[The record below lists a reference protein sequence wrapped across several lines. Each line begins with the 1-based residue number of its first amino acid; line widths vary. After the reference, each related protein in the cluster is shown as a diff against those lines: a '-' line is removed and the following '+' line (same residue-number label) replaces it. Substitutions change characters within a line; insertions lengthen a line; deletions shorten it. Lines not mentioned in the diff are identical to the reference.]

1 MASDLIAVSAIGVA
15 ILFGAMS
22 PGVSFLLVARMAM
35 SSSRRAALSVAA
47 GMGFGAAVFAVI
59 ALAGLH
65 TLLTLVPSLYTGL
78 KIAGG
83 CYLLWL
89 ALKMFRRPSNR
100 FNDSSSSEDVSLLK
114 AFMTGVF
121 TQISNPHTA
130 LVFASIFSAVL
141 SKNIQPVMYIILP
154 IMAFVIDVIWYAVV
168 ACLLSTDGPRQ
179 VYIKY
184 RKFIDK
190 LSGSVMALLGLRLL
204 LK

>member
-1 MASDLIAVSAIGVA
+1 MASDVIAVSAIGVA

-35 SSSRRAALSVAA
+35 SSSRRVALSVAA
-47 GMGFGAAVFAVI
+47 GMGFGAAIFAAI

-100 FNDSSSSEDVSLLK
+100 FNDSAGTEDISVLK

-130 LVFASIFSAVL
+130 LVFASIFSAAL

-154 IMAFVIDVIWYAVV
+154 TMAFVIDVLWYAVV

-179 VYIKY
+179 AYIKY
-184 RKFIDK
+184 RKLIDK
-190 LSGSVMALLGLRLL
+190 LSGGVMAFLGIRLL

>member
-1 MASDLIAVSAIGVA
+1 MTSDVIALSAIGVA

-22 PGVSFLLVARMAM
+22 PGVSFLLVARTAM
-35 SSSRRAALSVAA
+35 SSSRRAALAVAA
-47 GMGFGAAVFAVI
+47 GMGFGAFVFAAI

-65 TLLTLVPSLYTGL
+65 TLLTLIPSLYTGL
-78 KIAGG
+78 KLAGG

-100 FNDSSSSEDVSLLK
+100 FNDLAETEEVSVSK

-130 LVFASIFSAVL
+130 LVFASIFSAAL

-154 IMAFVIDVIWYAVV
+154 TMAFVIDVLWYAVV
-168 ACLLSTDGPRQ
+168 ACLLSTHGPRQ
-179 VYIKY
+179 AYIKY
-184 RKFIDK
+184 RKLIDK
-190 LSGSVMALLGLRLL
+190 LSGGIMALLGIRLL

>member
-1 MASDLIAVSAIGVA
+1 MTSDLIAVCAIGVA

-35 SSSRRAALSVAA
+35 SSSRRAALSVAV
-47 GMGFGAAVFAVI
+47 GMGFGASVFAAI

-100 FNDSSSSEDVSLLK
+100 FNDSAGTEEVSVSK
-114 AFMTGVF
+114 AFMTGVL

-130 LVFASIFSAVL
+130 LVFASIFSAAL

-154 IMAFVIDVIWYAVV
+154 TMAFVIDVLWYAVV

-179 VYIKY
+179 AYIKY

-190 LSGSVMALLGLRLL
+190 LSGGIMAFLGIRLL

>member
-1 MASDLIAVSAIGVA
+1 MTSDLIALSAIGVA

-22 PGVSFLLVARMAM
+22 PGVSFLLVARTAM

-47 GMGFGAAVFAVI
+47 GMGFGALIFAAI

-78 KIAGG
+78 KVAGG

-89 ALKMFRRPSNR
+89 ALKMFRRPANR
-100 FNDSSSSEDVSLLK
+100 LNDPASTEEISASK
-114 AFMTGVF
+114 AFLTGVF

-130 LVFASIFSAVL
+130 LVFASIFSAEL

-154 IMAFVIDVIWYAVV
+154 LMAFVIDVLWYAVV
-168 ACLLSTDGPRQ
+168 ACLLSTNGPRLT
-179 VYIKY
+179 YIKY
-184 RKFIDK
+184 RKLIDK
-190 LSGSVMALLGLRLL
+190 LSGGVMAFLGLRLL

>member
-1 MASDLIAVSAIGVA
+1 MTSDLIALSAIGAA

-22 PGVSFLLVARMAM
+22 PGVSFLLVARTAM

-47 GMGFGAAVFAVI
+47 GMGFGALVFAAI

-89 ALKMFRRPSNR
+89 ALNMFRHPSNR
-100 FNDSSSSEDVSLLK
+100 FNDSAVSEDVSATK
-114 AFMTGVF
+114 AFLTGVF

-130 LVFASIFSAVL
+130 LVFASIFSAAL

-154 IMAFVIDVIWYAVV
+154 TMAFVIDVLWYAVV
-168 ACLLSTDGPRQ
+168 ACLLSTEGPRLA
-179 VYIKY
+179 YIKY
-184 RKFIDK
+184 RKFINR
-190 LSGSVMALLGLRLL
+190 LSGGVMAFLGLRLL
-204 LK
+204 VK

>member
-1 MASDLIAVSAIGVA
+1 MTSDLIAVSAIGVA

-47 GMGFGAAVFAVI
+47 GMGFGASVFAAI

-78 KIAGG
+78 KVAGG

-100 FNDSSSSEDVSLLK
+100 FNDSAGTEEVSVSK

-130 LVFASIFSAVL
+130 LVFASIFSAAL

-154 IMAFVIDVIWYAVV
+154 TMAFVIDVLWYAVV

-179 VYIKY
+179 AYIKY

-190 LSGSVMALLGLRLL
+190 LSGGVMAFLGVRLL

>member
-1 MASDLIAVSAIGVA
+1 MTSDLIALSAIGVA

-22 PGVSFLLVARMAM
+22 PGVSFLLVARTAM
-35 SSSRRAALSVAA
+35 SGSRRAALSVAA
-47 GMGFGAAVFAVI
+47 GMGFGAFIFAVI

-65 TLLTLVPSLYTGL
+65 TLLTLVPSLYTAL
-78 KIAGG
+78 KLAGG

-89 ALKMFRRPSNR
+89 ALKMFRRPLNR
-100 FNDSSSSEDVSLLK
+100 FNDSADTEEISASK
-114 AFMTGVF
+114 AFMTGVL

-130 LVFASIFSAVL
+130 LVFASIFSAAL

-154 IMAFVIDVIWYAVV
+154 TMAFVIDVLWYAVV

-179 VYIKY
+179 AYIKY

-190 LSGSVMALLGLRLL
+190 LSVGVMALLGIRLL

>member
-1 MASDLIAVSAIGVA
+1 MTSDLIAVSAIGVA

-35 SSSRRAALSVAA
+35 STSRRAALSVAA
-47 GMGFGAAVFAVI
+47 GMGFGASVFAAI

-78 KIAGG
+78 KVAGG

-100 FNDSSSSEDVSLLK
+100 FNDSAGTEEVSVSK

-130 LVFASIFSAVL
+130 LVFASIFSAAL

-154 IMAFVIDVIWYAVV
+154 TMAFVIDVLWYAVV

-179 VYIKY
+179 AYIKY

-190 LSGSVMALLGLRLL
+190 LSGGVMAFLGIRLL

>member
-1 MASDLIAVSAIGVA
+1 MTSDVIALSAIGVA

-22 PGVSFLLVARMAM
+22 PGVSFLLVARTAM
-35 SSSRRAALSVAA
+35 SGSRRAALSVAA
-47 GMGFGAAVFAVI
+47 GMGFGAFVFAVI

-65 TLLTLVPSLYTGL
+65 TLLTLVPSLYMGL
-78 KIAGG
+78 KVAGG

-100 FNDSSSSEDVSLLK
+100 FNDSAGSEEVSASK
-114 AFMTGVF
+114 AFMTCVF

-130 LVFASIFSAVL
+130 LVFASIFSAAL
-141 SKNIQPVMYIILP
+141 SKNIQPVVYIILP
-154 IMAFVIDVIWYAVV
+154 TMAFVIDVLWYAVV

-179 VYIKY
+179 AYIKY
-184 RKFIDK
+184 RKILDK
-190 LSGSVMALLGLRLL
+190 LSGGVMASLGVRLL

>member
-1 MASDLIAVSAIGVA
+1 MTNDLIALSAIGVA

-22 PGVSFLLVARMAM
+22 PGVSFLLVARTAM
-35 SSSRRAALSVAA
+35 SSSRRAALSVAV
-47 GMGFGAAVFAVI
+47 GMGFGALIFAVI

-89 ALKMFRRPSNR
+89 ALKIFRRSSNR
-100 FNDSSSSEDVSLLK
+100 FIDLAVTEKVSASK
-114 AFMTGVF
+114 AFLTGVF

-130 LVFASIFSAVL
+130 LIFASIFSAAL

-154 IMAFVIDVIWYAVV
+154 IMAFVIDVLWYAIV
-168 ACLLSTDGPRQ
+168 AYLLSTDGPRQ
-179 VYIKY
+179 AYIKY
-184 RKFIDK
+184 RKLIDR
-190 LSGSVMALLGLRLL
+190 LSGGVMAFLGIRLL

>member
-1 MASDLIAVSAIGVA
+1 MTSDVIAFSAIGVA

-22 PGVSFLLVARMAM
+22 PGVSFLLVARTAM

-47 GMGFGAAVFAVI
+47 GMGFGAFIFAVI

-65 TLLTLVPSLYTGL
+65 TLLTLIPSLYTGL
-78 KIAGG
+78 KLAGG

-100 FNDSSSSEDVSLLK
+100 FNDLTETEEVSASK

-130 LVFASIFSAVL
+130 LVFASIFSAAL

-154 IMAFVIDVIWYAVV
+154 TMAFVIDVLWYAVV
-168 ACLLSTDGPRQ
+168 ACLLSTHGPRQ
-179 VYIKY
+179 AYIKY

-190 LSGSVMALLGLRLL
+190 LSGGIMALLGIRLL

>member
-1 MASDLIAVSAIGVA
+1 MVSDLIAVSAIGVA

-22 PGVSFLLVARMAM
+22 PGVSFLLVARTAM
-35 SSSRRAALSVAA
+35 SSSRRVAFSVAA

-100 FNDSSSSEDVSLLK
+100 FNDSAGAEDVSVSK

-130 LVFASIFSAVL
+130 LVFASIFSAAL

-154 IMAFVIDVIWYAVV
+154 TMAFVIDMLWYAVV

-179 VYIKY
+179 AYIKY

-190 LSGSVMALLGLRLL
+190 LSGGVMAFLGIRLL

>member
-1 MASDLIAVSAIGVA
+1 MINELIALSAIGVA

-22 PGVSFLLVARMAM
+22 PGVSFLLVARTAM
-35 SSSRRAALSVAA
+35 SSSRRVALSVAA
-47 GMGFGAAVFAVI
+47 GLGFGALIFAVI

-78 KIAGG
+78 KVAGG

-89 ALKMFRRPSNR
+89 ALKILRRPSNR
-100 FNDSSSSEDVSLLK
+100 VIASTAIDEVSVSK
-114 AFMTGVF
+114 AFLTGVL

-130 LVFASIFSAVL
+130 LVFASIFSAAL
-141 SKNIQPVMYIILP
+141 SKNIQPAMYIILP
-154 IMAFVIDVIWYAVV
+154 LMAFVIDVLWYAIV
-168 ACLLSTDGPRQ
+168 ACLLSSDGPRLA
-179 VYIKY
+179 YIKY

-190 LSGSVMALLGLRLL
+190 LSGGVMAFLGLRLL

>member
-1 MASDLIAVSAIGVA
+1 MIYDLIALSAIGVA

-22 PGVSFLLVARMAM
+22 PGASFLLVARTAM
-35 SSSRRAALSVAA
+35 SSSRQTALSVAV
-47 GMGFGAAVFAVI
+47 GMGVGALIFAAI

-83 CYLLWL
+83 FYLLWL
-89 ALKMFRRPSNR
+89 ALKIFRRPSNKSI
-100 FNDSSSSEDVSLLK
+100 DPAVTESISVSK
-114 AFMTGVF
+114 AFLTGVF

-130 LVFASIFSAVL
+130 LVFASIFSAAL
-141 SKNIQPVMYIILP
+141 SINIHPSMYIILP
-154 IMAFVIDVIWYAVV
+154 LMAFTIDVLWYAVV
-168 ACLLSTDGPRQ
+168 AFALSTAGPRQ
-179 VYIKY
+179 AYIKY

-190 LSGSVMALLGLRLL
+190 LSGGVMAFLGVRLL

>member
-1 MASDLIAVSAIGVA
+1 MTSDVIALSAIGVA

-22 PGVSFLLVARMAM
+22 PGVSFLLVARTAM
-35 SSSRRAALSVAA
+35 SSSRRAALAVAA
-47 GMGFGAAVFAVI
+47 GMGFGAFIFAVI

-65 TLLTLVPSLYTGL
+65 TLLTLIPSLYTGL
-78 KIAGG
+78 KLAGG

-100 FNDSSSSEDVSLLK
+100 FNDLTETEEVSASK
-114 AFMTGVF
+114 AFITGVF

-130 LVFASIFSAVL
+130 LVFASIFSAAL

-154 IMAFVIDVIWYAVV
+154 TMAFVIDVLWYAVV
-168 ACLLSTDGPRQ
+168 ACLLSTHGPRQ
-179 VYIKY
+179 AYIKY
-184 RKFIDK
+184 RKLIDK
-190 LSGSVMALLGLRLL
+190 LSGGIMALLGIRLL

>member
-1 MASDLIAVSAIGVA
+1 MTSDLIALSAIGAA

-22 PGVSFLLVARMAM
+22 PGVSFLLVARTAM
-35 SSSRRAALSVAA
+35 SSSRRAALSVAV
-47 GMGFGAAVFAVI
+47 GMGFGALVFAAI

-89 ALKMFRRPSNR
+89 ALNMFRHPSNR
-100 FNDSSSSEDVSLLK
+100 FNDPAASEDVSAAK
-114 AFMTGVF
+114 AFLTGVF

-130 LVFASIFSAVL
+130 LVFASIFSAAL

-154 IMAFVIDVIWYAVV
+154 TMAFVIDVLWYAVV
-168 ACLLSTDGPRQ
+168 ACLLSTEGPRLA
-179 VYIKY
+179 YIKY
-184 RKFIDK
+184 RKFINR
-190 LSGSVMALLGLRLL
+190 LSGGVMAFLGIRLL
-204 LK
+204 VK

>member
-1 MASDLIAVSAIGVA
+1 MASDLIALSAIGIA

-22 PGVSFLLVARMAM
+22 PGVSFLLVARTAM

-47 GMGFGAAVFAVI
+47 GMGFGALIFAAI

-65 TLLTLVPSLYTGL
+65 TLLTLIPSLYTGL
-78 KIAGG
+78 KVAGG

-89 ALKMFRRPSNR
+89 ALKMFRRPANR
-100 FNDSSSSEDVSLLK
+100 FNDSAATEDVSVSK
-114 AFMTGVF
+114 AFLTGVL

-130 LVFASIFSAVL
+130 LVFASIFSAAL
-141 SKNIQPVMYIILP
+141 SKNIQPAMYIVLP
-154 IMAFVIDVIWYAVV
+154 SMAFVIDVLWYAVV
-168 ACLLSTDGPRQ
+168 ACLLSTDGPRLA
-179 VYIKY
+179 YIKY

-190 LSGSVMALLGLRLL
+190 LSGGVMAFLGIRLL

>member
-1 MASDLIAVSAIGVA
+1 MTSDVIAFSAIDVA

-22 PGVSFLLVARMAM
+22 PGVSFLLVARTAM

-47 GMGFGAAVFAVI
+47 GMGFGAFIFAVI

-65 TLLTLVPSLYTGL
+65 TLLTLIPSLYTGL
-78 KIAGG
+78 KLAGG

-89 ALKMFRRPSNR
+89 AVKMFRRPSNR
-100 FNDSSSSEDVSLLK
+100 FNDLTETEEVSASK

-130 LVFASIFSAVL
+130 LVFASIFSAAL

-154 IMAFVIDVIWYAVV
+154 TMAFVIDVLWYAVV
-168 ACLLSTDGPRQ
+168 ACLLSTQGPRQ
-179 VYIKY
+179 AYIKY

-190 LSGSVMALLGLRLL
+190 LSGGIMALLGIRLL

>member
-1 MASDLIAVSAIGVA
+1 MTSDLIALSAIGIA

-22 PGVSFLLVARMAM
+22 PGVSFLLVVRMAM
-35 SSSRRAALSVAA
+35 SSSRQAALSVAV
-47 GMGFGAAVFAVI
+47 GMGFGAFIFAAV

-78 KIAGG
+78 KVAGG

-89 ALKMFRRPSNR
+89 AFKMFRGTSNR
-100 FNDSSSSEDVSLLK
+100 FNDSAGKGEVSVSK
-114 AFMTGVF
+114 AFMTGIF

-130 LVFASIFSAVL
+130 LVFASIFSSAL

-154 IMAFVIDVIWYAVV
+154 TMAFVIDVLWYAVV
-168 ACLLSTDGPRQ
+168 AYLLSTDGPRQ
-179 VYIKY
+179 AYIKY

-190 LSGSVMALLGLRLL
+190 LSGGIMAFMGVRLL

>member
-1 MASDLIAVSAIGVA
+1 MTSDLIAVSAIGVA

-47 GMGFGAAVFAVI
+47 GMGFGASVFATI

-78 KIAGG
+78 KVAGG

-100 FNDSSSSEDVSLLK
+100 FNTSAGTEEVSVSK

-130 LVFASIFSAVL
+130 LVFASIFSAAL

-154 IMAFVIDVIWYAVV
+154 TMAFVIDVLWYAVV

-179 VYIKY
+179 AYIKY

-190 LSGSVMALLGLRLL
+190 LSGSVMAFLGIRLL

>member
-1 MASDLIAVSAIGVA
+1 MINELIALSAIGVA

-22 PGVSFLLVARMAM
+22 PGISFLLVARTAM
-35 SSSRRAALSVAA
+35 SSSRRVALSVAA
-47 GMGFGAAVFAVI
+47 GLGFGALIFAVI

-78 KIAGG
+78 KVAGG

-89 ALKMFRRPSNR
+89 ALKILRRPSNR
-100 FNDSSSSEDVSLLK
+100 VIASTAIDEVSASK
-114 AFMTGVF
+114 AFLTGVL

-130 LVFASIFSAVL
+130 LVFASIFSAAL
-141 SKNIQPVMYIILP
+141 SKNIQPAMYIILP
-154 IMAFVIDVIWYAVV
+154 LMAFVIDVLWYAIV
-168 ACLLSTDGPRQ
+168 ACLLSSDGPRLA
-179 VYIKY
+179 YIKY

-190 LSGSVMALLGLRLL
+190 LSGGVMAFLGLRLL

>member
-1 MASDLIAVSAIGVA
+1 MTSDLIALSAIGVA

-22 PGVSFLLVARMAM
+22 PGVSFLLVARTAM
-35 SSSRRAALSVAA
+35 SGSRRAALSVAA
-47 GMGFGAAVFAVI
+47 GMGFGAFIFAVI

-65 TLLTLVPSLYTGL
+65 TLLTLIPSLYTAL
-78 KIAGG
+78 KLAGG

-89 ALKMFRRPSNR
+89 ALKMFRRPLNR
-100 FNDSSSSEDVSLLK
+100 FNDSAGTEEISASK

-130 LVFASIFSAVL
+130 LVFASIFSAAL

-154 IMAFVIDVIWYAVV
+154 TMAFVIDVLWYAVV

-179 VYIKY
+179 AYIKY
-184 RKFIDK
+184 RRFIDK
-190 LSGSVMALLGLRLL
+190 LSGGVMALLGIRLL